1 MIIFNKKYIP
11 VSEPNLKGKELEY
24 ITDAIKS
31 TWISSTGKYINE
43 FEKIFAEYV
52 RANHAI
58 SVSNGTVAL
67 HLALLA
73 LNIGPG
79 DEVIVPNLT
88 YIATAN
94 SVTYVGAT
102 PVFAD
107 SEKDTWNIDP
117 KSIERLLTKKTKAII
132 PVHLYGN
139 PCNMNEIIKIAKTNN
154 LFVIEDSAEALGSE
168 YFGQKT
174 GSFGDISTFS
184 FYGNKTI
191 TTGEGGMVVTNDREI
206 ANKLKI
212 LKGQGM
218 NPNRRYWFDIIGYN
232 YRMTNMQAA
241 IGCAQMERVDELVRA
256 KRNIAKLYHEYLM
269 NIPDITIPIEKIH
282 TKNTYWMYSIVLNN
296 YCREKREKFRE
307 ELEKLGIETRPF
319 FYLITEMPP
328 YNKHKSGECKIAKL
342 LADKGINLPSST
354 ILKEEEIE
362 YICRKVKKCLKEL

>member
-1 MIIFNKKYIP
+1 LNKKYIP

-24 ITDAIKS
+24 ITDVVKS

-43 FEKIFAEYV
+43 FEKMFAEYTGV
-52 RANHAI
+52 NYAI

-117 KSIERLLTKKTKAII
+117 KSIERLITKKTRAII

-139 PCNMNEIIKIAKTNN
+139 PCNMNAILKIAKTNN
-154 LFVIEDSAEALGSE
+154 LFVIEDAAEALGSE

-191 TTGEGGMVVTNDREI
+191 TTGEGGMVVTKDSEM
-206 ANKLKI
+206 ANKLRI

-218 NPNRRYWFDIIGYN
+218 NPNKRYWFDIIGYN

-241 IGCAQMERVDELVRA
+241 LGCAQMERVDELVKA
-256 KRNIAKLYHEYLM
+256 KRNIAQLYDKYLM
-269 NIPDITIPIEKIH
+269 DIPNIIIPTEKFHTI
-282 TKNTYWMYSIVLNN
+282 NTYWMYSIILNN
-296 YCREKREKFRE
+296 YSREKREKFRE

-328 YNKHKSGECKIAKL
+328 YSRYKNSECKVAKL
-342 LADKGINLPSST
+342 LADKGLNLPSST
-354 ILKEEEIE
+354 LLKKEKIE
-362 YICRKVKKCLKEL
+362 YICGKVKKCLEEL

>member
-1 MIIFNKKYIP
+1 MVKKYIP
-11 VSEPNLKGKELEY
+11 VSEPNLKKKELNY
-24 ITDAIKS
+24 VVDAVKS
-31 TWISSTGKYINE
+31 TWISSKGKYIDK
-43 FEKIFAEYV
+43 FEKMFAEYIGV
-52 RANHAI
+52 NYAI

-73 LNIGPG
+73 LNIGPS

-94 SVTYVGAT
+94 SVSYVGAT

-117 KSIERLLTKKTKAII
+117 KSIERLVTKKTKAII
-132 PVHLYGN
+132 LVHLYGN
-139 PCNMNEIIKIAKTNN
+139 PCNMNAIMKIAKASN
-154 LFVIEDSAEALGSE
+154 LFVIEDAAEAIGSE

-206 ANKLKI
+206 ANRLRI

-218 NPNRRYWFDIIGYN
+218 NPDRRYWFDIIGYN

-241 IGCAQMERVDELVRA
+241 IGCAQMERVDELVEA
-256 KRNIAKLYHEYLM
+256 KRNIAKLYNKYFM
-269 NIPDITIPIEKIH
+269 DIPGITLPVEKNH
-282 TKNTYWMYSIVLNN
+282 TTNTYWMYSIILDNH
-296 YCREKREKFRE
+296 YRE
-307 ELEKLGIETRPF
+307 EKEKLRKELGKSGIETRPF
-319 FYLITEMPP
+319 FYLLTEMPP
-328 YNKHKSGECKIAKL
+328 YNGHKSDGCKIAKL
-342 LADKGINLPSST
+342 LADKGLNLPSST
-354 ILKEEEIE
+354 LLKEEEIK
-362 YICRKVKKCLKEL
+362 YICGKVKKCLKEL

>member
-1 MIIFNKKYIP
+1 MNKKYIP

-24 ITDAIKS
+24 ITDAVKS
-31 TWISSTGKYINE
+31 TWISSTGKYINK
-43 FEKIFAEYV
+43 FEKMFAEYIGV
-52 RANHAI
+52 NHAI

-107 SEKDTWNIDP
+107 SEKDTWNIDS

-139 PCNMNEIIKIAKTNN
+139 PCNMKAIMKIADKNN
-154 LFVIEDSAEALGSE
+154 LFVVEDAAEALGSE
-168 YFGQKT
+168 YFGRKT

-191 TTGEGGMVVTNDREI
+191 TTGEGGMVVTKDSKI
-206 ANKLKI
+206 ANKLRV

-218 NPNRRYWFDIIGYN
+218 NPNRRYWFGIIGYN

-256 KRNIAKLYHEYLM
+256 KRNIAQLYNKYFM
-269 NIPDITIPIEKIH
+269 DIPGITLPVEKNH
-282 TKNTYWMYSIVLNN
+282 TTNTYWMYSIILDNH
-296 YCREKREKFRE
+296 CREEREKLRK
-307 ELEKLGIETRPF
+307 ELEKSGIETRPF
-319 FYLITEMPP
+319 FYLLTEMPP
-328 YNKHKSGECKIAKL
+328 YNRHKSDECKIAKL
-342 LADKGINLPSST
+342 LADKGLNLPSST
-354 ILKEEEIE
+354 LLKKEEIK
-362 YICRKVKKCLKEL
+362 YICGRVKKCLKEL